1 MKKNV
6 LFAMATV
13 FLTVGCGTSDKAP
26 VNVINQE
33 EVMAQMSLEDK
44 AHFVI
49 GTGMQGFSG
58 NDAAFQC

>member
-1 MKKNV
+1 MKKS
-6 LFAMATV
+6 
-13 FLTVGCGTSDKAP
+13 FLSVVAALLLVGCGTSDKAP

-58 NDAAFQC
+58 HTRG

>member
-1 MKKNV
+1 MKKS
-6 LFAMATV
+6 
-13 FLTVGCGTSDKAP
+13 FLSVVAALLLVGCGTSDKAP

-49 GTGMQGFSG
+49 CNRHWHAGLLRQ
-58 NDAAFQC
+58 